1 MNRNREIKL
10 QLFGSGEEAKT
21 GIGKL
26 KRKHLL
32 HYINANFGTGDPVW
46 FLIGKDVEE
55 MNVELNPDTETKKNI
70 WEETST
76 QDNGYE
82 PSMSVDTYYANTQ
95 DAIYPKLLDI
105 SMNRL
110 TGDDC
115 TTQILEVVVDTV
127 EGPYKAWI
135 EDVLVKPQS
144 YGGGAGAVTIPY
156 NISFNGNR
164 KQGTVTM
171 ADKAPTFTAV

>member
-32 HYINANFGTGDPVW
+32 HYINANFGSGDPVW

-70 WEETST
+70 WEEMKIRVKIHDRKRVKRTSRS
-76 QDNGYE
+76 E
-82 PSMSVDTYYANTQ
+82 
-95 DAIYPKLLDI
+95 
-105 SMNRL
+105 
-110 TGDDC
+110 
-115 TTQILEVVVDTV
+115 
-127 EGPYKAWI
+127 
-135 EDVLVKPQS
+135 
-144 YGGGAGAVTIPY
+144 
-156 NISFNGNR
+156 
-164 KQGTVTM
+164 
-171 ADKAPTFTAV
+171 